1 MGRKISLLALK
12 RILEIMWGKNGSI
25 DVIDLGNDFFW
36 SNFNLEDAVIDKIA
50 AWIRLHGLAIE
61 YYNRTILEKIGN
73 IIGRTI
79 KVDTNTADVSR
90 GKIARICVEVDL
102 EKPLVSQY
110 QINGKTHLV
119 EYEGIH
125 LVCFHC
131 GMVGHEKQ
139 NYPGRQ
145 KQNQSCIHQGSEAE
159 EVQRSGSEVED
170 RGKDGK
176 KEKEKGKSVIT
187 EEAEA
192 FGPWMIVQRPTRGKK
207 PNKSGEDTSS
217 GGSAKEKEKEN
228 TVRENQSRFATLEN
242 VVPEYERIDV
252 REKEDST
259 IEKDK
264 DLGSVGSKFT
274 WKGGQRSGLERVFK
288 RLDRGLANAEWR
300 RDFSDA
306 RIDLLPRVNSDHY
319 PLLANLRPGRVDTG
333 EKPFRFETSKRDYL
347 MSWNRFLIRKSSYGY
362 KSPGKGGL

>member
-264 DLGSVGSKFT
+264 AIRRRKNKILKLRNRDGVWCEEQEELRDMAINYYKELYWEDKPESHDLNLEIIYPPINEEMRNSFQIPPTQKDIKEALFSIGSLKALGEDGYPAFF
-274 WKGGQRSGLERVFK
+274 FK
-288 RLDRGLANAEWR
+288 EN
-300 RDFSDA
+300 
-306 RIDLLPRVNSDHY
+306 
-319 PLLANLRPGRVDTG
+319 
-333 EKPFRFETSKRDYL
+333 
-347 MSWNRFLIRKSSYGY
+347 
-362 KSPGKGGL
+362 